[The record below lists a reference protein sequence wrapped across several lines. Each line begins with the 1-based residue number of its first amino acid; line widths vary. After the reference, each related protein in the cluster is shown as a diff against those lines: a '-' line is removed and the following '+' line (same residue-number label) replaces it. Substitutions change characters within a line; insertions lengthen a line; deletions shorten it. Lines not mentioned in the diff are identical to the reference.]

1 MSVLDTLVHNSSV
14 VLHPMVDDYY
24 AAVTKEWPMF
34 GAYRATAAL
43 SMSLPTMIVQ
53 SGERTFVVLCRM
65 ATWYKRQIKSKDAT
79 KADKRRY
86 QDALDIVEFNI
97 NYMKRMR
104 KLCDEFEQ
112 TVFNALWD
120 GGEDLQ
126 TSMRWN

>member
-34 GAYRATAAL
+34 GAYQAPAAL
-43 SMSLPTMIVQ
+43 SLPTMIVQ

-97 NYMKRMR
+97 NYMKRQR
-104 KLCDEFEQ
+104 KMCDDFEH
-112 TVFNALWD
+112 TIFNTLWD